1 MYNPGYLS
9 ILVLNITRRYCN
21 ILFITTVLIPDQL
34 WMGLGLGSKLMVT
47 SVSFYLCLSVCL
59 RRTDGRRW
67 SLASLPSS
75 GYGTNTPSSTVSVRT
90 IPYHSLCCKHLRINS
105 MSYYMCQLDKK
116 KKAMPNRLLNLNTFT
131 YSIPMENHFHPAPQK
146 YRYQITGNGRINL
159 NKDVSM

>member
-116 KKAMPNRLLNLNTFT
+116 KSNAKQVVKPKHLHIQYTDGKPFPSRPPKIQIPNHWKWKN
-131 YSIPMENHFHPAPQK
+131 
-146 YRYQITGNGRINL
+146 
-159 NKDVSM
+159 